1 MPKKGLKD
9 YQYDY
14 EGPTPKGFKKGS
26 GAKLGTK
33 QTRKPIE
40 GAMMP
45 KDIYPLSLG
54 YEYRQ
59 AEKKKAA
66 AEEAAKVYADYI
78 AKHPIVVPTPP
89 SHAALVK
96 KGIRRPAAK
105 EPMKEEKAMEEVK
118 EKKARKPRSDKGM
131 PRKKK
136 M

>member
-1 MPKKGLKD
+1 MPKKSKSMKD
-9 YQYDY
+9 VKWDY
-14 EGPTPKGFKKGS
+14 EGPTPKGFEKGS

-33 QTRKPIE
+33 TRKPIE

-78 AKHPIVVPTPP
+78 AKHPIVMPIPP
-89 SHAALVK
+89 SALVK
-96 KGIRRPAAK
+96 KGIRRP
-105 EPMKEEKAMEEVK
+105 PMKKEEAMEEKKVME

-136 M
+136 

>member
-33 QTRKPIE
+33 QT
-40 GAMMP
+40 
-45 KDIYPLSLG
+45 
-54 YEYRQ
+54 
-59 AEKKKAA
+59 
-66 AEEAAKVYADYI
+66 DYI

>member
-96 KGIRRPAAK
+96 KGIRRPPMK
-105 EPMKEEKAMEEVK
+105 KEEPMMEEKKVME

-136 M
+136 